1 MSAASTRRG
10 FTLVELMVASSIMV
24 ILVLLVV
31 KVANDTLSAYDRVV
45 ADLSAQTEARAVLDN
60 LERDLNSAAIRPDGR
75 CWMEIVAPG
84 TAAAIAAPT
93 GVPANAVFPASMR
106 VPNVPADLQPIIML
120 FTSPPDRPRF
130 RPGMATRNASGNR
143 INEIR
148 GDVCAVSY
156 RMGLRSPFDSPGEL
170 IQQIYCVQRTI
181 IDGENTFKEALTGTN
196 AISATAPPSAYWVG
210 SRTVA
215 NYTAGAN
222 QSQTLFDG
230 TLQGGWT
237 MNEDNFCAQNVVALS
252 VVLWCASTESRLV
265 DASNVNTGTGVGYGP
280 RDAYPGGLPPE
291 ALRPLIMVGG
301 GLNTDVT
308 FRSPISNAIW
318 YSSYGA
324 FAGFMNNLVSGG
336 NLPSNTRSERYHSRA
351 RIYANRIFLDNR
363 PFSAPYILR
372 QVEVSVTVLTPAGA
386 RELRNLQRLTN
397 STTFTEVAPT
407 TAAQPQQTFRRIVH
421 QHSRSYSRR
430 IQVLGNGG

>member
-1 MSAASTRRG
+1 
-10 FTLVELMVASSIMV
+10 MVASSIMV

-60 LERDLNSAAIRPDGR
+60 LERDLNSAVIRPDGR

-84 TAAAIAAPT
+84 MPTAGSAPT
-93 GVPANAVFPASMR
+93 GVPATAIFPVGMK
-106 VPNVPADLQPIIML
+106 VPNVPADLQPVIML
-120 FTSPPDRPRF
+120 FASPTDRPRF
-130 RPGMATRNASGNR
+130 RPGMATRDASGNR

-156 RMGLRSPFDSPGEL
+156 RMGLRSPFDSPGDL

-181 IDGENTFKEALTGTN
+181 IDGENTFKEALTGAN
-196 AISATAPPSAYWVG
+196 AISASVPPSAYWVG

-215 NYTAGAN
+215 NYTAGGN
-222 QSQTLFDG
+222 QTQALIDG

-237 MNEDNFCAQNVVALS
+237 MNEDNFCAQNVVGLG
-252 VVLWCASTESRLV
+252 VVLWCASTESKAL
-265 DASNVNTGTGVGYGP
+265 DLASAGV
-280 RDAYPGGLPPE
+280 RAAYTGGLPAE
-291 ALRPLIMVGG
+291 ALRPVFMHVGG
-301 GLNTDVT
+301 ANTVTQVPTSNTENTYRTPSANSGYGLNAALWGFLTSNSGST
-308 FRSPISNAIW
+308 FRTVAR
-318 YSSYGA
+318 A
-324 FAGFMNNLVSGG
+324 D
-336 NLPSNTRSERYHSRA
+336 RYESRA
-351 RIYANRIFLDNR
+351 RIYSDRIFLDNKVV
-363 PFSAPYILR
+363 PLPYVLR

-386 RELRNLQRLTN
+386 RELRALQRVTGSATFAE
-397 STTFTEVAPT
+397 STTS
-407 TAAQPQQTFRRIVH
+407 TFRRIVH

>member
-1 MSAASTRRG
+1 MSALSTRRG
-10 FTLVELMVASSIMV
+10 FTLVELMVASGIMI

-84 TAAAIAAPT
+84 TPAAISAPT
-93 GVPANAVFPASMR
+93 GVPANAVFPATPPWR
-106 VPNVPADLQPIIML
+106 VPNVPADLQPVIML

-130 RPGMATRNASGNR
+130 RPGMTTRDGSGNR

-148 GDVCAVSY
+148 GDLTAVSY
-156 RMGLRSPFDSPGEL
+156 RMGLRSPFDSPGDL
-170 IQQIYCVQRTI
+170 VQQIYCIQRTI

-196 AISATAPPSAYWVG
+196 AISATVPPSAYWVG

-215 NYTAGAN
+215 NYTAGSN
-222 QSQTLFDG
+222 QTQNLFDG
-230 TLQGGWT
+230 TPLGGWT
-237 MNEDNFCAQNVVALS
+237 MNEDNFCAQNVVAMSL
-252 VVLWCASTESRLV
+252 VLWCASTESKSV
-265 DASNVNTGTGVGYGP
+265 DNTAVNTLTGVGHGS
-280 RDAYPGGLPPE
+280 RFAYNGLPPE
-291 ALRPLIMVGG
+291 ALRPLFMQSPSLVTERTYRTPASIAVGYG
-301 GLNTDVT
+301 N
-308 FRSPISNAIW
+308 
-318 YSSYGA
+318 YSA
-324 FAGFMNNLVSGG
+324 FAGFTSALSA
-336 NLPSNTRSERYHSRA
+336 NTTSVRSERYNSRA
-351 RIYANRIFLDNR
+351 RIYADRIFLDNR
-363 PFSAPYILR
+363 PIAAPYILR

-397 STTFTEVAPT
+397 TTTFTEAT
-407 TAAQPQQTFRRIVH
+407 SSNFRRIVH
-421 QHSRSYSRR
+421 QHGRSYSRR

>member
-24 ILVLLVV
+24 VLVLLVV
-31 KVANDTLSAYDRVV
+31 KVANDTLTAYDRVV

-84 TAAAIAAPT
+84 TAAAIAPPT

-130 RPGMATRNASGNR
+130 RPGMATRDASGNR

-156 RMGLRSPFDSPGEL
+156 RMGLRSPFDSPGDL

-222 QSQTLFDG
+222 QTQTLFDV

-265 DASNVNTGTGVGYGP
+265 DGNAAVGHGP
-280 RDAYPGGLPPE
+280 RTAYTGGLPPE
-291 ALRPLIMVGG
+291 ALRPLIMQSAGAG
-301 GLNTDVT
+301 NDAS
-308 FRSPISNAIW
+308 FRTSTSATSAFGW
-318 YSSYGA
+318 GSYVA
-324 FAGFMNNLVSGG
+324 FFGFMNNGISSGTTS
-336 NLPSNTRSERYHSRA
+336 PRSERYASRA
-351 RIYANRIFLDNR
+351 RIYADRIFLDSR
-363 PFSAPYILR
+363 TVALPYILR

-386 RELRNLQRLTN
+386 RELRALQRVTGSATFAE
-397 STTFTEVAPT
+397 STTS
-407 TAAQPQQTFRRIVH
+407 TFRRIVH